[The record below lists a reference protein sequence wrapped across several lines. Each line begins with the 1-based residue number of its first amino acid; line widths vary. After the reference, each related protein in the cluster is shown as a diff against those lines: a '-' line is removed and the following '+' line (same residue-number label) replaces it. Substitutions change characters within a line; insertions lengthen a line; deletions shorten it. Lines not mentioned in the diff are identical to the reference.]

1 MITPLFY
8 IEYRWLYIRVYNFL
22 VVFNALNWWM
32 LGRAKEHNIISVYGP
47 GINSD
52 NRDLV
57 IFLDILLRKSK
68 TFERLK
74 EVIERNYLGRS
85 GDVQEIVESPRCKFV
100 YCVLDKFQCVES
112 TCLVINAERSCL
124 INIIAVSWDRLKL
137 GCT

>member
-1 MITPLFY
+1 MF
-8 IEYRWLYIRVYNFL
+8 
-22 VVFNALNWWM
+22 
-32 LGRAKEHNIISVYGP
+32 GRAKEHNIISVYGP

-57 IFLDILLRKSK
+57 IFLDTLLKKSR

-100 YCVLDKFQCVES
+100 YRVLDKFRCVES
-112 TCLVINAERSCL
+112 TYLVINAERSCL